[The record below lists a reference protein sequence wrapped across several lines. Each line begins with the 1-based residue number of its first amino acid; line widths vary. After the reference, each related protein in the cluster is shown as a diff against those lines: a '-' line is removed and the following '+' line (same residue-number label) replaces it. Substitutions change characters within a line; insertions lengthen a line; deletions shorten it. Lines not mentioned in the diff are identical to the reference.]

1 MLSNQD
7 MARGRPVPGWLSSSA
22 AGKEEAMPRAIWSGA
37 ISFGLV
43 NVPVRMYSAI
53 SEHKL
58 HFHFVHEPDESP
70 IGYQKIC
77 KLEDKPVPDEEIVKA
92 FEFEPGEYVF
102 LDDEDFEAA
111 RTEGYKTIE
120 ITDFVPYEQVDPIYF
135 ARTYYLGPEAGGEK
149 VYALLLRALEDSGF
163 AGISKFVMRDR
174 QFLGALRVRDGML
187 TLEQMYFADEIRS
200 LDEIKPQRTEVSK
213 EELAMAEQL
222 IDNFAGDF
230 KPQKYKD
237 TYRDA
242 LCEIIR
248 DKRAGKEVHHAPETE
263 EAAPPDLLEALRAS
277 IAAAGDGR
285 GQRPPRA
292 SRSRN
297 GSRGDLSGL
306 SKAELDDRARK
317 AKIPGRSKMSKDE
330 LIEAL
335 S

>member
-1 MLSNQD
+1 
-7 MARGRPVPGWLSSSA
+7 
-22 AGKEEAMPRAIWSGA
+22 
-37 ISFGLV
+37 
-43 NVPVRMYSAI
+43 
-53 SEHKL
+53 
-58 HFHFVHEPDESP
+58 
-70 IGYQKIC
+70 
-77 KLEDKPVPDEEIVKA
+77 
-92 FEFEPGEYVF
+92 
-102 LDDEDFEAA
+102 
-111 RTEGYKTIE
+111 
-120 ITDFVPYEQVDPIYF
+120 
-135 ARTYYLGPEAGGEK
+135 
-149 VYALLLRALEDSGF
+149 
-163 AGISKFVMRDR
+163 
-174 QFLGALRVRDGML
+174 
-187 TLEQMYFADEIRS
+187 
-200 LDEIKPQRTEVSK
+200 
-213 EELAMAEQL
+213 MAEQL